1 MKEIYIF
8 YLIGERYIG
17 KKCVKKIYMYMQLHT
32 YIHLYLIHWGH
43 MARRG
48 LLVIGAIG

>member
-1 MKEIYIF
+1 MKERNLYILFNWRKKYRKKMCEKNIYV
-8 YLIGERYIG
+8 
-17 KKCVKKIYMYMQLHT
+17 CN
-32 YIHLYLIHWGH
+32 YIHMYLIHWGH

>member
-8 YLIGERYIG
+8 YLIGERNIG
-17 KKCVKKIYMYMQLHT
+17 KKMCEKNIYVCT
-32 YIHLYLIHWGH
+32 CNYIHMYLIHWGH